1 MKLLKGVRNPNSL
14 LAQVFQTYYLHIGK
28 VVKHKEKTSIFYD
41 ERVHSSKENI
51 DTLNFQKN
59 AHICCLERGLIF
71 LSSGFLEILLTQWM
85 MGLLNSIYSN
95 ANSSKMGHV
104 IKCECFIANC
114 AYIEYSLFVHFFILL
129 FPYLFF
135 CRLGL

>member
-1 MKLLKGVRNPNSL
+1 MRNPNSL
-14 LAQVFQTYYLHIGK
+14 LAQIFQTYYPHIGK
-28 VVKHKEKTSIFYD
+28 VFKPKEKTSICYD

-71 LSSGFLEILLTQWM
+71 LSSGFLEILLPQWM
-85 MGLLNSIYSN
+85 IGLLNLNHSN

-104 IKCECFIANC
+104 
-114 AYIEYSLFVHFFILL
+114 LL
-129 FPYLFF
+129 QIVLI
-135 CRLGL
+135 

>member
-1 MKLLKGVRNPNSL
+1 MLLKGGKYPNSL
-14 LAQVFQTYYLHIGK
+14 LAQIFQTYYLHIGK
-28 VVKHKEKTSIFYD
+28 VVKPKEKISIVYD

-71 LSSGFLEILLTQWM
+71 LSSGFLEILLPQWM

-95 ANSSKMGHV
+95 ANSSKMDHV
-104 IKCECFIANC
+104 INCECFI
-114 AYIEYSLFVHFFILL
+114 IISLSILL
-129 FPYLFF
+129 
-135 CRLGL
+135 